1 MLARFVESRI
11 AAAESVMGVNQD
23 WLRDLFRASP
33 AGFRKLS
40 RFLPLAS
47 YRKAASRD
55 AMAVARLVGA
65 LSEDC
70 ASCVQITVN
79 LALGEGVDPA
89 ILRAV
94 LDDRP
99 GDLAPDLAEVMA
111 YAKAVAYR
119 GDDVLERIEVVRA
132 RFGEAA
138 LYELALGIASA
149 RLFPVAKRGT
159 GHAVSCSR
167 VTLDLPGERERSP
180 VRMEVAHG

>member
-11 AAAESVMGVNQD
+11 AAAERVIGVNQD
-23 WLRDLFRASP
+23 WLRDLYRISP
-33 AGFRKLS
+33 AGFGKLT
-40 RFLPLAS
+40 RFLPLSAH
-47 YRKAASRD
+47 RKAAPRD

-70 ASCVQITVN
+70 GSCVQITVN

-89 ILRAV
+89 VLRAV

-99 GDLAPDLAEVMA
+99 RDLAPELADVMD
-111 YAKAVAYR
+111 YAKSVAER
-119 GDDVLERIEVVRA
+119 RDDVLERVETIRA
-132 RFGEAA
+132 RFGETA

-159 GHAVSCSR
+159 GHAVSCSKL
-167 VTLDLPGERERSP
+167 TLELPGARDP
-180 VRMEVAHG
+180 APAGPAVAHV